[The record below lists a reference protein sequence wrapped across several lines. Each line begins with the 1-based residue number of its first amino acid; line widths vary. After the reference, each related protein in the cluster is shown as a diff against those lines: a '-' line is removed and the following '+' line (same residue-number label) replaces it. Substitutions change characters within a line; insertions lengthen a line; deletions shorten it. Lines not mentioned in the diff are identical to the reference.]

1 MARMFSSCFFQRG
14 GSQCS
19 VFSCG
24 TLPSLSYSTF
34 SCLLLRLCEDRV
46 GASVSGALPESAP
59 EAKHNTW
66 WQCRFARQKM
76 LIKLVPYTFHCY
88 IQWLLMIDRRSTVSN
103 GQPDTFYGGYS
114 LHLLKN
120 KLKAQIVTHYSHR
133 CAVFSGL
140 VISINITWDLRLL
153 LLQFHHRRR
162 RNQIV
167 FLGLNG
173 EFGLERGC
181 TFMGRILSPSSSD
194 NRSALREI
202 MRRHYETLVF
212 PLGPRAPV
220 EASDWREVSV
230 AFVVG
235 CLPRCKEKNRLC
247 DSTPSYTYKK
257 IVIYFLYF
265 HTWMHIPWQLINSLK
280 NLLHLPLEL

>member
-19 VFSCG
+19 VFRCG

-46 GASVSGALPESAP
+46 GAPVSGLGALPESATKG
-59 EAKHNTW
+59 KHNTW
-66 WQCRFARQKM
+66 LQCRFARQKV
-76 LIKLVPYTFHCY
+76 LIELVPYTFRCY
-88 IQWLLMIDRRSTVSN
+88 IQWLLMIDRRSTVSYE
-103 GQPDTFYGGYS
+103 QPDKFYGGYS
-114 LHLLKN
+114 LH
-120 KLKAQIVTHYSHR
+120 KLKAQIVTHCSHR

-153 LLQFHHRRR
+153 LLQFHYRRR

-181 TFMGRILSPSSSD
+181 RFIGSIMSPSSSD

-212 PLGPRAPV
+212 PPGPRV
-220 EASDWREVSV
+220 EASDWSEVSV
-230 AFVVG
+230 AFVVS
-235 CLPRCKEKNRLC
+235 CLPRCKEK
-247 DSTPSYTYKK
+247 
-257 IVIYFLYF
+257 
-265 HTWMHIPWQLINSLK
+265 
-280 NLLHLPLEL
+280 E